1 MFTVGQYTKEDVAK
15 LLGRVT
21 VPDNKPENREIKPN
35 KTESTQMKHTMKE
48 TKQDI
53 KKSDAKPT
61 LSLSSFATKIRK
73 YIVPGVD
80 SVDHISGSGKLWV
93 SDLFGNLVLSD
104 LQGKQLQ
111 KIKTNG
117 KHGMATTQ

>member
-80 SVDHISGSGKLWV
+80 SVDHISGSGKIL
-93 SDLFGNLVLSD
+93 G
-104 LQGKQLQ
+104 Q
-111 KIKTNG
+111 
-117 KHGMATTQ
+117 